1 MPRAPPCRK
10 AEVKLLPADVDLPV
24 PLPRLFQE
32 RDAAVPTRLR
42 PVPPSLR
49 AERRHELDDRNALER
64 LHLAPRN
71 QPPGIRL
78 RRSPGFVDCR
88 AIKRASRL
96 LLRVVVT
103 EMESR
108 EGIGSRS
115 KVKAPSAMRRK
126 ARRARRNDRGAS
138 GRVATASKFSGS
150 LVRAPGTIFHRGNG
164 YEFWKSDA
172 RSASSR
178 ASRKRRAR
186 RDERV
191 AP

>member
-1 MPRAPPCRK
+1 
-10 AEVKLLPADVDLPV
+10 
-24 PLPRLFQE
+24 
-32 RDAAVPTRLR
+32 
-42 PVPPSLR
+42 VPPSLR

-64 LHLAPRN
+64 LHLARVISHRV
-71 QPPGIRL
+71 IRL

-138 GRVATASKFSGS
+138 GRVATASKF
-150 LVRAPGTIFHRGNG
+150 P
-164 YEFWKSDA
+164 A
-172 RSASSR
+172 RSFARLGRFFIAETGTNFDVRRSVRKLARVEETAR
-178 ASRKRRAR
+178 AT
-186 RDERV
+186 
-191 AP
+191 